1 MWNGQRLDSYK
12 MPWAQRPSWAKD
24 VPSPLLH
31 MCRTCPWWRFSD
43 LYPMNPCIQCGK
55 NLRGLWKKQ
64 NVTQWCPVVHFN
76 VIMTKLNKIDTCHSD
91 ISRSWGSKHI
101 GVFCCLCI
109 FLLCCPM
116 WLQARTRTLGSPI
129 RNGQGS
135 GICLSGHAMWSK

>member
-1 MWNGQRLDSYK
+1 MAMWNGQRLDSYK

-24 VPSPLLH
+24 VPSPSLH

-55 NLRGLWKKQ
+55 NLRGLWKNKMWPSDVLWFTLMSSWQ
-64 NVTQWCPVVHFN
+64 NWYVSLWHIQ
-76 VIMTKLNKIDTCHSD
+76 KLGLQTHRC
-91 ISRSWGSKHI
+91 
-101 GVFCCLCI
+101 FCCLCI

-129 RNGQGS
+129 RKGQGS
-135 GICLSGHAMWSK
+135 AICLSGHAMWSK